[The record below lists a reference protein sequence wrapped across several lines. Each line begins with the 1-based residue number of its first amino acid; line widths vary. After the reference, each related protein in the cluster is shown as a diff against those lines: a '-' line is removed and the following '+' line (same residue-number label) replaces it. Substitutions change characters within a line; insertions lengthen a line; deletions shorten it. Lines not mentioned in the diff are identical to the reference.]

1 MKVRDTIASVVF
13 PLAALSCGVAVAMP
27 LAAQEQPIQ
36 LALFTPVQLVPERQG
51 VSVVR
56 LNLLYSVNRSV
67 KYVDLGLINVTSG
80 GPSSGVQWAVVAV
93 NQGSFTGWQAGYLA
107 SVTSGPFVGL
117 QSGAFTSA
125 RQGEGVQWGVVNTA
139 ASWNGLQFGLVNY
152 AQRLHGVQ
160 VGLLNI
166 IKHGGAFPVFPV
178 VNWSF

>member
-1 MKVRDTIASVVF
+1 MRTRSTLAVVLSA
-13 PLAALSCGVAVAMP
+13 LACGVAVARP
-27 LAAQEQPIQ
+27 LAAQEQPVQ
-36 LALFTPVQLVPERQG
+36 LALFTPVQLVPESQG

-67 KYVDLGLINVTSG
+67 KYLDLGLINVTSG
-80 GPSSGVQWAVVAV
+80 GPSSGVQWAIVAV

-107 SVTSGPFVGL
+107 SVTRGPFVGL

-125 RQGEGVQWGVVNTA
+125 RQGEGVQWGLVNTA
-139 ASWNGLQFGLVNY
+139 ANWNGLQFGLVNY

-160 VGLLNI
+160 IGLVNI
-166 IKHGGAFPVFPV
+166 IKQGGAFPVFPI

>member
-1 MKVRDTIASVVF
+1 MKTRSTLAVV
-13 PLAALSCGVAVAMP
+13 LSALVCGVAAPRP

-36 LALFTPVQLVPERQG
+36 LALFAPVQLVPENQG

-67 KYVDLGLINVTSG
+67 QYLDLGLINVTSG
-80 GPSSGVQWAVVAV
+80 GPSSGVQWAIVAI

-107 SVTSGPFVGL
+107 SVTRGPFVGL
-117 QSGAFTSA
+117 QFGAFTSA
-125 RQGEGVQWGVVNTA
+125 RQGEGVQWGFVNTA

-160 VGLLNI
+160 IGFVNI
-166 IKHGGAFPVFPV
+166 IKQGGAFPVFPI